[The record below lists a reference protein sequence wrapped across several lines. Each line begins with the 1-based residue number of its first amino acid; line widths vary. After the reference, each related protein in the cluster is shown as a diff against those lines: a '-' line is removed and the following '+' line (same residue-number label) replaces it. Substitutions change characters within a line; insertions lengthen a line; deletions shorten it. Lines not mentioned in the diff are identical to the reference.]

1 DRNVTGVQT
10 CALPIFQITGTDYN
24 GISRTYYEALEIPEQ
39 FKEDGV
45 YRKSFIMQIPAGI
58 WTVREIPVS
67 RYRMTGIKEV
77 ENGSIEGSTVRLDTK
92 DHDTAKATF
101 CNELVNYGDFS
112 HNDLEI
118 NVFGKQVGR

>member
-1 DRNVTGVQT
+1 MTGP
-10 CALPIFQITGTDYN
+10 L
-24 GISRTYYEALEIPEQ
+24 
-39 FKEDGV
+39 
-45 YRKSFIMQIPAGI
+45 IPAGI

>member
-1 DRNVTGVQT
+1 
-10 CALPIFQITGTDYN
+10 
-24 GISRTYYEALEIPEQ
+24 
-39 FKEDGV
+39 
-45 YRKSFIMQIPAGI
+45 M
-58 WTVREIPVS
+58 
-67 RYRMTGIKEV
+67 